1 MRPLGR
7 LSSTLVGA
15 SSLFSTGTTSAGIL
29 PKVNGYLL
37 TGTSP
42 AFPLRASFSSSADDS
57 TMSQQHSAPACSLTV
72 AQIPCLSDNY
82 GYLVHDEVTGQ
93 TAAIDTPE
101 AGPYQHE
108 LKKRGWTLTHIFN
121 THHHWDHT
129 GANMELKSLGGVKI
143 VGPATENIP
152 GIDEKVKGGD
162 EIEFGSTK
170 AKIIDV
176 GGHTKG
182 HIAYYFE
189 DDAKVFVGDSLFAL
203 VGCFAL

>member
-1 MRPLGR
+1 MSGN
-7 LSSTLVGA
+7 SE
-15 SSLFSTGTTSAGIL
+15 TTC
-29 PKVNGYLL
+29 
-37 TGTSP
+37 T
-42 AFPLRASFSSSADDS
+42 
-57 TMSQQHSAPACSLTV
+57 LTV

-82 GYLVHDEVTGQ
+82 GYLIHDEATGQ

-101 AGPYQHE
+101 AGPYQRE
-108 LKKRGWTLTHIFN
+108 LLKRGWTLTHIFN

-129 GANMELKSLGGVKI
+129 GANMELKATGDVKI
-143 VGPATENIP
+143 VGPASEKIP
-152 GIDEKVKGGD
+152 GIDLKLKDGD
-162 EIEFGSTK
+162 EIEFGRTK

-203 VGCFAL
+203 VSCSASVATNDGLMDRNGVLTRWLFVLSLPTAKGLW